1 MAQRFYEKASVQV
14 AIISAVTLL
23 LVTAITIFYQRS
35 SVVADNARLLQ
46 KNQKQAQENQRLETL
61 LTPFRTI
68 ALQRFSGP
76 EGEALKKLADQ
87 ITALDK
93 SLFAAQT
100 ELASVKVQASYPK
113 MRRMID
119 IRPNGR
125 EVVCT
130 GNRAGTHSEARSSSV
145 ISDLMEQFFESM
157 GKNDRLGAAKA
168 LDQIIT
174 TTPDWPYGYFYRGVI
189 TGNTNDFNKAAE
201 LFSLVKSVEIIEP
214 EPLLFEAL
222 NYSYLGDEQAAI
234 HSLDAMENTH
244 MRLSDVSLLFFPPH
258 CSDAMLTR
266 LKAISDKLGMTSAP
280 KSKN

>member
-1 MAQRFYEKASVQV
+1 MAQRFYQKASVQV
-14 AIISAVTLL
+14 AIISAVVVLL
-23 LVTAITIFYQRS
+23 ATATTIFYQRS

-46 KNQKQAQENQRLETL
+46 DNQKQAQEIQRLETS

-119 IRPNGR
+119 IRPNGA

-130 GNRAGTHSEARSSSV
+130 GNRAGAHSEANSSSA
-145 ISDLMEQFFESM
+145 ISDLMMHFFESIQ
-157 GKNDRLGAAKA
+157 KNDRISAAKT

-174 TTPDWPYGYFYRGVI
+174 ITPDWPYGYFYRGAI

-201 LFSLVKSVEIIEP
+201 LFALVRSVEIAEP

-222 NYSYLGDEQAAI
+222 NFSYLGDEQSAM
-234 HSLDAMENTH
+234 HSLDSMENTH
-244 MRLSDVSLLFFPPH
+244 VQPSGVSLLIYPPH
-258 CSDAMLTR
+258 CSDVMLARFKT
-266 LKAISDKLGMTSAP
+266 ISDKLGMTSIP
-280 KSKN
+280 KN

>member
-1 MAQRFYEKASVQV
+1 MAQPFYQKASVQV

-23 LVTAITIFYQRS
+23 LVTAATIFHQRS
-35 SVVADNARLLQ
+35 SIVADHARLLQ
-46 KNQKQAQENQRLETL
+46 DNQKQAQEIQRLETL

-93 SLFAAQT
+93 SLYAAQT

-119 IRPNGR
+119 IRPNGI
-125 EVVCT
+125 EVICT
-130 GNRAGTHSEARSSSV
+130 GNRAGTHTETSSSSPV
-145 ISDLMEQFFESM
+145 SELMQQFFDSIKK
-157 GKNDRLGAAKA
+157 GDRFGATKT
-168 LDQIIT
+168 LDQVIT
-174 TTPDWPYGYFYRGVI
+174 TAPDWPYGYFYRGAI

-201 LFSLVKSVEIIEP
+201 LFSLVRSVEITEP

-222 NYSYLGDEQAAI
+222 TDSFLGDEQAAMN
-234 HSLDAMENTH
+234 SLDAMEKTRVQPSH
-244 MRLSDVSLLFFPPH
+244 IGFLILSPH
-258 CSDAMLTR
+258 CSSILQER
-266 LKAISDKLGMTSAP
+266 FNAISVKLGMTP
-280 KSKN
+280 INKR